1 MPTASLNL
9 RLDRL
14 LRESTDA
21 GRYRD
26 LGITIRALTV
36 DPPVAEKTL
45 LRDATGELWQAGP
58 VGDEV
63 VGKVAQVVWSKKRG
77 HSTTIA
83 DGAVLTAADGST
95 TRLVAETL
103 IAAGGLLD
111 VQKQT
116 YRTGPDGRRLPAE
129 HPIIIDATAA
139 QSPIVRWAAGRI
151 AALRDQR
158 EHPHMGAVIWDDRRG
173 GKTWISTVLIFATL
187 IEVPTIDGQKTE
199 GWLITQDANAR
210 NEIEQQIK
218 DCFPGWATFR
228 EKPARLFQLVNGA
241 KLLCKTTTDDET
253 LQVGRVDVI
262 FANELALMPE
272 SSFDISTRGLQDKD
286 GFWIG
291 TTNLPRKKR
300 GNWVNRLWQSA
311 ETEAR
316 EGSEPAVALLRCPEA
331 LNPYAD
337 KKARGKIARAQAY
350 ARDPDAAND
359 FDQGMIT
366 GTERTV
372 CAPMWSDKYIAP
384 LPQIGM
390 QDVTAIV
397 SKRLFGR
404 GFDTLI
410 GGDFQQDCAAT
421 AIKLLAPD
429 GDLEKMQFHVV
440 DAWYGGN
447 EDEIIDT
454 MESSGY
460 APGRALLI
468 GDCSG
473 AWQGSSRK
481 YGAPTSYTVFKRRN
495 WEITTV
501 TQKRGEASEHPKNP
515 DVARSIGQLRK
526 MIETGRVWVSPSAK
540 IMSTSL
546 KKCEARFDRFGNI
559 LPKANTKYSHSLDTL
574 RYVIHWCLAR
584 PVTLKPQEI
593 PAYLQGRLGR

>member
-1 MPTASLNL
+1 MPVASLNL

-26 LGITIRALTV
+26 LGITIRALYV
-36 DPPVAEKTL
+36 HPPVAEKTL
-45 LRDATGELWQAGP
+45 LRDATGAEWVTGP
-58 VGDEV
+58 DDAED
-63 VGKVAQVVWSKKRG
+63 ARQVVWSKQRG

-83 DGAVLTAADGST
+83 DGAVLTTADGST
-95 TRLVAETL
+95 TKLQAETL
-103 IAAGGLLD
+103 IAAGGVWD
-111 VQKQT
+111 VLEKT
-116 YRTGPDGRRLPAE
+116 YRLGPDGRRLPAVS
-129 HPIIIDATAA
+129 PVVIDATAA
-139 QSPIVRWAAGRI
+139 QSPIVRWFAGRM
-151 AALRDQR
+151 AALRDR
-158 EHPHMGAVIWDDRRG
+158 KEHPHMGAVIWDDRRG
-173 GKTWISTVLIFATL
+173 GKTWISTVLIFAAL
-187 IEVPTIDGQKTE
+187 LEIPTIDGQTTE
-199 GWLITQDANAR
+199 GWLITQDNSAR
-210 NEIEQQIK
+210 NEIEEEIRNL
-218 DCFPGWATFR
+218 FPGWHTFTQI
-228 EKPARLFQLVNGA
+228 PLRLFRLANGA
-241 KLLCKTTTDDET
+241 KLLCKTTTDVET
-253 LQVGRVDVI
+253 LRVGRADLI
-262 FANELALMPE
+262 FANEIALMPE
-272 SSFDISTRGLQDKD
+272 SFFGIATRALQDKA
-286 GFWIG
+286 GVFLG
-291 TTNLPRKKR
+291 TTNKPRKKG
-300 GNWVNRLWQSA
+300 GNWVNRLWQGA
-311 ETEAR
+311 EAEAR
-316 EGSEPAVALLRCPEA
+316 DGTEPAIKLLRCPEH

-337 KKARGKIARAQAY
+337 KGAKQKILRTLEY
-350 ARDPDAAND
+350 ARDPDREED
-359 FDQGMIT
+359 YDEGTIT
-366 GTERTV
+366 GTEKTV

-384 LPQIGM
+384 LPQVGNL
-390 QDVTAIV
+390 QDVTATV

-429 GDLEKMQFHVV
+429 GDVMQMQFHVV

-501 TQKRGEASEHPKNP
+501 TQKRGEANEHPKNP
-515 DVARSIGQLRK
+515 DVARSVGQLRK
-526 MIETGRVWVSPSAK
+526 MIETSRVWVSPSAK
-540 IMSTSL
+540 IMATSL

-559 LPKANTKYSHSLDTL
+559 LPKSNTKYSHSIDTL

-584 PVTLKPQEI
+584 PVALKPQEM
-593 PAYLQGRLGR
+593 PDYLKARLGR